1 MYRIA
6 DVKLISVSE
15 AAEQKGVSREA
26 VYQAIRRGQ
35 LRVRRVLGRIG
46 VVRSS
51 LEAYEPRLEK
61 IAAGRRRAECA
72 ARAPETEEIVLA
84 RAAAGESR
92 WGDQVR
98 AECVKAE

>member
-1 MYRIA
+1 MDRIA
-6 DVKLISVSE
+6 GVKLISVSE

-51 LEAYEPRLEK
+51 LDTYEPRLEK

-72 ARAPETEEIVLA
+72 VRGRASEREEIVLA

-92 WGDQVR
+92 SGDQVQT
-98 AECVKAE
+98 K